1 MWYRSAQK
9 YDKQKPDY
17 EMKVIGIDAEYAI
30 RKLLYLQGNYNPSYL
45 DIERKI
51 KKLISHLENKY
62 GSIANVRLYT
72 KGDTL
77 EEIISENV
85 YELFGKNRTNR

>member
-9 YDKQKPDY
+9 YDKQRPNY
-17 EMKVIGIDAEYAI
+17 EIKVIGIDAEYAI
-30 RKLLYLQGNYNPSYL
+30 RKLLHLQGKYNPSNVE
-45 DIERKI
+45 IERKI

-72 KGDTL
+72 KGDSL

-85 YELFGKNRTNR
+85 YELFGKNRSNG